1 MRNGILLI
9 TLFLVGCA
17 ANTINTN
24 VEVGICVR
32 AL

>member
-9 TLFLVGCA
+9 TLLLVGCT

-24 VEVGICVR
+24 VEVGICIR

>member
-9 TLFLVGCA
+9 TLLLVGFT

-24 VEVGICVR
+24 IEVGICVR

>member
-1 MRNGILLI
+1 MTNGILLI
-9 TLFLVGCA
+9 TLLLVGCT

-24 VEVGICVR
+24 VEVGICVK

>member
-9 TLFLVGCA
+9 TFCLVGWT

-24 VEVGICVR
+24 VEVGICAR

>member
-1 MRNGILLI
+1 MINGILLI
-9 TLFLVGCA
+9 TLLLAGCI

-24 VEVGICVR
+24 VEVSICVK

>member
-1 MRNGILLI
+1 MRVGILLI
-9 TLFLVGCA
+9 TLSLLGCT